1 MTSNSTFDF
10 LLPDVGEGL
19 EEAEIVNWKVSVGQQ
34 IEVNQ
39 PMVEIESA
47 KSLVELPSPYAGT
60 VLEFLA
66 KEGEIVRVGTA
77 IIRLQIIESEQ
88 SSTKTDAGRTE
99 FLVGSIS
106 KSDESRRPRRTP
118 RNFGGI
124 AASPEPIKAVE
135 PETPAATKPS
145 AGLASPPV
153 RKLARD
159 LGVDISGLVG
169 SGPDGAVTRED
180 VMALADHDKTKSLA
194 SEPVSDSRET
204 RTPIRGVRRAMAEAM
219 VSSAFTA
226 PHVTEWV
233 TVDVTASMQ
242 LLEKLR
248 NQPEF
253 AGIRLSPLPLL
264 ARAMCIAA
272 ARTPEVNSF
281 WDEKAQEVA
290 VKHYV
295 NLGIAAATDRGLLV
309 PNIKNADQMRLKELT
324 VAIADVV
331 QAARTGKTEPAQMM
345 GGTMSITNIGIFGIE
360 AGTPIL
366 PPGQSSI
373 ISLGAV
379 VERPWVVDGE
389 IVVRSV
395 TTLALSFDHRLID
408 GAQGST
414 FLSDIAQMLYDPAPL
429 IARI

>member
-1 MTSNSTFDF
+1 MTSNTTFDF

-19 EEAEIVNWKVSVGQQ
+19 EEAEIVNWKVAVGEQ

-60 VLEFLA
+60 VLEFFA

-77 IIRLQIIESEQ
+77 IIRLQIMSSEQ
-88 SSTKTDAGRTE
+88 SAPKADTGRTE

-106 KSDESRRPRRTP
+106 KGDESRRQRRTP
-118 RNFGGI
+118 RNFGI
-124 AASPEPIKAVE
+124 ASG
-135 PETPAATKPS
+135 S

-180 VMALADHDKTKSLA
+180 VMAVADKDKTISA
-194 SEPVSDSRET
+194 VTEPVSDSRET

-219 VSSAFTA
+219 VSSAFTS

-233 TVDVTASMQ
+233 TFDITASIQ

-248 NQPEF
+248 NQPDF
-253 AGIRLSPLPLL
+253 AGIKLSPLPLL

-272 ARTPEVNSF
+272 TKTPEVNSF
-281 WDEKAQEVA
+281 WNESTQEIVT
-290 VKHYV
+290 KHYV
-295 NLGIAAATDRGLLV
+295 NLGIATATDRGLLV
-309 PNIKNADQMRLKELT
+309 PNVKNADQLTLKELT

-331 QAARTGKTEPAQMM
+331 QAARTGKTEPSQMS
-345 GGTMSITNIGIFGIE
+345 GGTMSITNIGVFGID

-379 VERPWVVDGE
+379 VERPWVVNGE

-414 FLSDIAQMLYDPAPL
+414 FLSDIAKMLSEPAQL
-429 IARI
+429 IS

>member
-1 MTSNSTFDF
+1 MTTDSTFDF

-19 EEAEIVNWKVSVGQQ
+19 EEAEIVNWKVAVGQQ

-77 IIRLQIIESEQ
+77 IIRLQIAGSVK
-88 SSTKTDAGRTE
+88 SDTKADSGKTE

-106 KSDESRRPRRTP
+106 NEESRRQRRP
-118 RNFGGI
+118 RNFGINAG
-124 AASPEPIKAVE
+124 V
-135 PETPAATKPS
+135 PETTVEVPPAAPAAATAS

-180 VMALADHDKTKSLA
+180 VMAVADKATIKPAA
-194 SEPVSDSRET
+194 SEPVSDAREN

-219 VSSAFTA
+219 VLSAFTS

-233 TVDVTASMQ
+233 TFDITESMQ

-248 NQPEF
+248 NQPDY
-253 AGIRLSPLPLL
+253 AGIKLSPLPLL

-272 ARTPEVNSF
+272 AKTPEVNSF
-281 WDEKAQEVA
+281 WNESTQEIVT
-290 VKHYV
+290 KHYV
-295 NLGIAAATDRGLLV
+295 NIGIATATERGLLV
-309 PNIKNADQMRLKELT
+309 PNVKNADQLTFKELT
-324 VAIADVV
+324 IAISEVV
-331 QAARTGKTEPAQMM
+331 QAARAGKTEPAQMT
-345 GGTMSITNIGIFGIE
+345 GGTMSITNIGVFGID

-379 VERPWVVDGE
+379 VERPWVVNGE
-389 IVVRSV
+389 IVVRAV
-395 TTLALSFDHRLID
+395 ITLALSFDHRLID

-414 FLSDIAQMLYDPAPL
+414 FLSDIAKMLQDPTQNAFFF
-429 IARI
+429 

>member
-1 MTSNSTFDF
+1 MATDSTFDF
-10 LLPDVGEGL
+10 LMPDVGEGL
-19 EEAEIVNWKVSVGQQ
+19 EEAEIVNWKVSVGQK

-77 IIRLQIIESEQ
+77 IIRLQISQ
-88 SSTKTDAGRTE
+88 SVQPGTKTESGRTE

-106 KSDESRRPRRTP
+106 KGDESRRQRRTP
-118 RNFGGI
+118 RNFGGNVGI
-124 AASPEPIKAVE
+124 AEPTNVI
-135 PETPAATKPS
+135 ETPAPTASKPT

-159 LGVDISGLVG
+159 LGVDISSLVG
-169 SGPDGAVTRED
+169 SGPDGAITRED
-180 VMALADHDKTKSLA
+180 VMALSDKDKTKSTPT
-194 SEPVSDSRET
+194 EPMSDSRET

-219 VSSAFTA
+219 VSSAFTS

-233 TVDVTASMQ
+233 TFDITASMQ

-248 NQPEF
+248 NQPDF
-253 AGIRLSPLPLL
+253 AGIKLSPLPLL

-272 ARTPEVNSF
+272 AKTPEVNSF
-281 WDEKAQEVA
+281 WNESTQEIVT
-290 VKHYV
+290 KHYV
-295 NLGIAAATDRGLLV
+295 NLGIATATERGLLV
-309 PNIKNADQMRLKELT
+309 PNVKNADQLTLKGLT

-345 GGTMSITNIGIFGIE
+345 GGTMSITNIGVFGID

-373 ISLGAV
+373 ISLGNV
-379 VERPWVVDGE
+379 VQRPWVIDGE
-389 IVVRSV
+389 IAVRSV

-414 FLSDIAQMLYDPAPL
+414 FLSDIAKMLHDPSQL
-429 IARI
+429 IATI

>member
-1 MTSNSTFDF
+1 MATITTFDF

-19 EEAEIVNWKVSVGQQ
+19 EEAEIVTWKVAVGQQ

-66 KEGEIVRVGTA
+66 KEGEIVRVGMP
-77 IIRLQIIESEQ
+77 IIRLQIAAAAQ
-88 SSTKTDAGRTE
+88 SDVEPDSGKTE

-106 KSDESRRPRRTP
+106 KEESRRQRKP
-118 RNFGGI
+118 RNFGINAATSETKVEI
-124 AASPEPIKAVE
+124 A
-135 PETPAATKPS
+135 PAAPAVPSGS

-159 LGVDISGLVG
+159 LGVDITGLVG
-169 SGPDGAVTRED
+169 TGPDGAVSRED
-180 VMALADHDKTKSLA
+180 VMAVADKAKTKSA
-194 SEPVSDSRET
+194 VTEPVSDSRET
-204 RTPIRGVRRAMAEAM
+204 RIPIRGVRRAMAEAM
-219 VSSAFTA
+219 VSSAFTS

-233 TVDVTASMQ
+233 TFDITASMQ

-253 AGIRLSPLPLL
+253 AGIKLSPLPLL

-281 WDEKAQEVA
+281 WNESTQEIVT
-290 VKHYV
+290 KHYV
-295 NLGIAAATDRGLLV
+295 NLGIATATDRGLLV
-309 PNIKNADQMRLKELT
+309 PNVKNADQLTLKGLT

-331 QAARTGKTEPAQMM
+331 QAARTGKTEPAQMT
-345 GGTMSITNIGIFGIE
+345 GGTMSITNIGVFGID

-379 VERPWVVDGE
+379 VERPWVVNGE

-414 FLSDIAQMLYDPAPL
+414 FLSEIAKMLHDPSQL
-429 IARI
+429 IT

>member
-1 MTSNSTFDF
+1 MASNTTFDF

-19 EEAEIVNWKVSVGQQ
+19 EEAEIVNWKVAIGQQ

-66 KEGEIVRVGTA
+66 KEGEIVRVGTP
-77 IIRLQIIESEQ
+77 IIRLQIAGSVQ
-88 SSTKTDAGRTE
+88 SDTGTDSGKTE

-106 KSDESRRPRRTP
+106 KEESRRQRRP
-118 RNFGGI
+118 RNFGVNVATPKTTVEVAPV
-124 AASPEPIKAVE
+124 AAAV
-135 PETPAATKPS
+135 TSKS

-180 VMALADHDKTKSLA
+180 VMAVADKAKTKSDV

-219 VSSAFTA
+219 VSSAFTS

-233 TVDVTASMQ
+233 TFDITASMQ

-248 NQPEF
+248 NQPDF
-253 AGIRLSPLPLL
+253 AGIKLSPLPLL

-272 ARTPEVNSF
+272 AKTPEVNSF
-281 WDEKAQEVA
+281 WNEATQEIVT
-290 VKHYV
+290 KHYV
-295 NLGIAAATDRGLLV
+295 NLGIATATDRGLLV
-309 PNIKNADQMRLKELT
+309 PNVKNADQLTLKGLT
-324 VAIADVV
+324 VAISDVV
-331 QAARTGKTEPAQMM
+331 QAARAGKTEPAQMT
-345 GGTMSITNIGIFGIE
+345 GGTMSITNIGVFGID

-379 VERPWVVDGE
+379 VERPWVVNGE
-389 IVVRSV
+389 IVVRSI

-414 FLSDIAQMLYDPAPL
+414 FLSDIAKMLGDPSQL
-429 IARI
+429 SN